1 MALAQSREI
10 VKTSQSLIL
19 SAFIVA
25 GLLTL
30 FGLLVLMGATL
41 KETPLFWLN
50 AGGYPEEVRSLLLV
64 AFYPAYFIYIF
75 LLTFATFL
83 SWRLMYISKHA
94 GTLLLL
100 ASGVNWL
107 LLAISTT
114 IVVWNN
120 VENLLQGLPF
130 HYHAS

>member
-64 AFYPAYFIYIF
+64 AFYPAYLVYFF
-75 LLTFATFL
+75 WLTFVTFT
-83 SWRLMYISKHA
+83 SWRLIRDFKHA

-107 LLAISTT
+107 LLAVSTT
-114 IVVWNN
+114 IVIWNN
-120 VENLLQGLPF
+120 IENLLQGLPF
-130 HYHAS
+130 HSHPS